1 MVGKM
6 KLALLAAIA
15 AASIASPALAQTS
28 SHRFHPG
35 HTPYTYGWKGNAVR
49 DQPLYNSFAIPY
61 TTTVPSAADFGGMGH

>member
-15 AASIASPALAQTS
+15 AASIALPALAQTS
-28 SHRFHPG
+28 SHRFHPN
-35 HTPYTYGWKGNAVR
+35 HTPHTYGWKENAVR

-61 TTTVPSAADFGGMGH
+61 ITSAPSAEDFGGMGH

>member
-6 KLALLAAIA
+6 KLTLLAAIA

-28 SHRFHPG
+28 SHRFHPS
-35 HTPYTYGWKGNAVR
+35 HTPYTYGWKGNAVG

-61 TTTVPSAADFGGMGH
+61 ITSAPSAEDFGGMGH

>member
-28 SHRFHPG
+28 SHRIHPG
-35 HTPYTYGWKGNAVR
+35 QTPYAYGWKGNAVR
-49 DQPLYNSFAIPY
+49 DQPLYNSFAIPD
-61 TTTVPSAADFGGMGH
+61 TTSFPSAADFGGMGH